1 VAGLLGLGARIFVPE
16 EMVAARREA
25 IAGEGAEVV
34 VVKGTYDEAVE
45 RSYEEAGVRSL
56 VVSDMSWPG
65 YERIPSWVIEGY
77 STMLW
82 EIDDE
87 LESRGEAGPDLVVVQ
102 VGVGAFAAA
111 VTRHFRVRQRSR
123 HPKLLSVEPAGAACL
138 LESVAA
144 GRILSVPGPHDS
156 IMAGL
161 NCGRPSLVAWPTVS
175 GGIDVLVAV
184 DDEPARE
191 AMRLAA
197 ASGIV
202 SGETGAAGLGGL
214 LELLRRGEQS
224 PEQEEK
230 SRRALGVGGESRVL
244 LFNCEGAT
252 DPERYRELVGGG
264 RA

>member
-1 VAGLLGLGARIFVPE
+1 VI
-16 EMVAARREA
+16 
-25 IAGEGAEVV
+25 
-34 VVKGTYDEAVE
+34 
-45 RSYEEAGVRSL
+45 
-56 VVSDMSWPG
+56 SDTSWPG

-87 LESRGEAGPDLVVVQ
+87 LERRGEEGPDLVIVQ

-111 VTRHFRVRQRSR
+111 VARHFRSPRMSPR
-123 HPKLLSVEPAGAACL
+123 PKLVGVEPVNADCL

-144 GRILSVPGPHDS
+144 GRIVSVPGPHDS
-156 IMAGL
+156 IMSGL

-175 GGIDVLVAV
+175 RGIDLLVAV
-184 DDEPARE
+184 DDEPAHE

-197 ASGIV
+197 ESGVV

-214 LELLRRGEQS
+214 LELLRVGGSEV
-224 PEQEEK
+224 
-230 SRRALGVGGESRVL
+230 RRTLGVGGETRVL

-252 DPERYRELVGGG
+252 DPDAYRRVIAG
-264 RA
+264 